1 LTKRSLS
8 GILHTMAEDDK
19 LAAPEPPLAPMPPE
33 PEPAPEP
40 EPPPADCEKAV
51 DPNPIGVPL
60 DILVRYGTT
69 TSAHDRSVAEQLA
82 ESRRRRAEDD
92 AEKRIAKNHGI
103 NSGDPSSVA
112 SRYSNQ
118 FTDNPEIARAY
129 VPLTY
134 VTRTGR
140 EETHKGVGDIIM
152 VQDPAFEGELALILF
167 CPSCIE
173 KAGLPPDQS
182 LVTVRQ
188 SNRSWHLDQR
198 TSGELCVFEDGS
210 TFRSA
215 GVIMESEAFTCARC
229 SWRARIDHNKV
240 WPV

>member
-1 LTKRSLS
+1 
-8 GILHTMAEDDK
+8 MAEDEKATASPPPDPV
-19 LAAPEPPLAPMPPE
+19 APPPDPEPVT
-33 PEPAPEP
+33 
-40 EPPPADCEKAV
+40 PPPASASDCEKAV
-51 DPNPIGVPL
+51 DPDPIGVPL

-69 TSAHDRSVAEQLA
+69 TSKHDQAVAEQLA

-92 AEKRIAKNHGI
+92 AEKRIANEHGI
-103 NSGDPSSVA
+103 QRGDPSSVA
-112 SRYSNQ
+112 TRYSNQ

-134 VTRTGR
+134 VTRSGR
-140 EETHKGVGDIIM
+140 EVTHRGVGDIIM
-152 VQDPAFEGELALILF
+152 VQDPAFENELALILF

-188 SNRSWHLDQR
+188 SNRNWYLDRR
-198 TSGELCVFEDGS
+198 TAGELSVFEDGT
-210 TFRSA
+210 TFRTA
-215 GVIMESEAFTCARC
+215 GVIMESELFTCARC

-240 WPV
+240 WPA

>member
-1 LTKRSLS
+1 
-8 GILHTMAEDDK
+8 MAEDEK
-19 LAAPEPPLAPMPPE
+19 SAASSPPDPAPT
-33 PEPAPEP
+33 APEP
-40 EPPPADCEKAV
+40 EPVLSTEPTDSDYEKAV
-51 DPNPIGVPL
+51 DPDPIGVPL
-60 DILVRYGTT
+60 SILVRYGTT
-69 TSAHDRSVAEQLA
+69 TGKHDRAVAEQLA
-82 ESRRRRAEDD
+82 ESRARRAEDD
-92 AEKRIAKNHGI
+92 AEKRIAKDHGI
-103 NSGDPSSVA
+103 QRGDPSSVA
-112 SRYSNQ
+112 TRYSNQ

-140 EETHKGVGDIIM
+140 EVTHQGVGDIIM
-152 VQDPAFEGELALILF
+152 VQDPAFENELALILF

-188 SNRSWHLDQR
+188 SNRAWYLDRR
-198 TSGELCVFEDGS
+198 TAGELCVFEDGT

-215 GVIMESEAFTCARC
+215 GVVMESELFTCARC

-240 WPV
+240 WPD